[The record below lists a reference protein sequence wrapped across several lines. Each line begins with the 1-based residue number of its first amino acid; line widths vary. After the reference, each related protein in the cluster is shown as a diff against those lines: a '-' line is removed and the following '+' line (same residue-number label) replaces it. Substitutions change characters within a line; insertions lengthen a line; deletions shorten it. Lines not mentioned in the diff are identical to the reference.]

1 MDLGTVN
8 TGIWVQ
14 LQPPIFGPFRM
25 FSTLSQSSRFLVGL
39 ITALGLSWMVMRWIA
54 PLGWTDHPRGRRQHE
69 RPTPRTGG
77 LALLAALAAGQFFS
91 AAHLPLSG
99 TEWAVVYAMGFMGM
113 LDDRFELR
121 ARWKALA
128 GLLAAAF
135 LACLTWGVLR
145 QAGAY
150 LPLFTWHLATRT
162 GLAVVLLWAWYWSIP
177 QACNLIDGMNGLAL
191 GFFLMLAVSM
201 DLPLGDSGHGAY
213 FLGTL
218 VALLFLNWP
227 KGWQFLGDSGSLSLG
242 TLFAILGVHLLA
254 ATSPNRLLWT
264 FAYPIV
270 DVLMVIAVRLS
281 NGRPIGEGDRNHF
294 HHHWQRVMGSGEE
307 RLDGKRSAAALGLTL
322 LPAFACMQVLQ
333 DYPGHRAVAWT
344 GLFWLV
350 STATWF
356 YLRSVSRRRPLPEA
370 ADPFPA
376 ANLGERRLAAA
387 SPSGESMPLF
397 RQDPGG
403 GSIGSR

>member
-1 MDLGTVN
+1 
-8 TGIWVQ
+8 
-14 LQPPIFGPFRM
+14 M
-25 FSTLSQSSRFLVGL
+25 FSALSQPSRFLIGL
-39 ITALGLSWMVMRWIA
+39 FTGLSLSWMAMRWIA

-69 RPTPRTGG
+69 QPTPRTGG
-77 LALLAALAAGQFFS
+77 LALLAALVVGQFFG

-99 TEWAVVYAMGFMGM
+99 AEWSVVYAMGFMGM

-128 GLLAAAF
+128 GLAAAAF
-135 LACLTWGVLR
+135 LAWLTWDILR

-150 LPLFTWHLATRT
+150 LPLFTGHLATHT

-218 VALLFLNWP
+218 MALLLLNWP
-227 KGWQFLGDSGSLSLG
+227 KGRQFLGDSGSLSLG
-242 TLFAILGVHLLA
+242 TLFAILGVHLLGG
-254 ATSPNRLLWT
+254 TSPNRLLWA

-270 DVLMVIAVRLS
+270 DVLMVMAIRLS
-281 NGRPIGEGDRNHF
+281 NGKPLGEGDRNHF

-333 DYPGHRAVAWT
+333 DYPRHRAVAWT
-344 GLFWLV
+344 GLLWLV

-356 YLRSVSRRRPLPEA
+356 YFSSVNRQRPPLEAPGPLPA
-370 ADPFPA
+370 TQS
-376 ANLGERRLAAA
+376 GERGLAAA
-387 SPSGESMPLF
+387 SRSGESMALF
-397 RQDPGG
+397 RQDQGG
-403 GSIGSR
+403 GSAGSR